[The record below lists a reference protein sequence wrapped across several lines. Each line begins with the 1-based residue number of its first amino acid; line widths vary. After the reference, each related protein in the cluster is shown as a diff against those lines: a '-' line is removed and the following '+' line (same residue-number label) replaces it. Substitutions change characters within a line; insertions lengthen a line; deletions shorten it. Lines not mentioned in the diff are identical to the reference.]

1 MKNLHKFSIDVEK
14 VVIPAR
20 FTYPFNYTPHEL
32 SKVAMSEVC
41 SLIESELCADSEV
54 KQELQRGKMFGV
66 LVVKYQ
72 EELGYLAAFSGNIA
86 HSNQYAG
93 FVPPIYDLL
102 SPDGFFVKG
111 ENRLNGINREIEELN
126 GSSHYLELSSQY
138 SRLSEE
144 LLYLKRSNKEKLRSS
159 KLERDSLRVQNPN
172 NLELHAKLITESQF
186 LKAECKRVER
196 SKIAEIQMVQDELVQ
211 LNQKIDSLKLLRK
224 EYSAELQRLIFKEFV
239 VRNAKGESCDLLE
252 IFANTAQGFPPA
264 GAGECAAPKLLQYA
278 YLNGMEPLCMA
289 EFWWGNSPKEEVRRH
304 GEFYPSCKSKCEP
317 ILNYMMR
324 GLNVEPNP
332 ILMRAGGKRPRPIYE
347 DEWILALDK
356 PAGMLSMRGKI
367 AVDSVDEWLKVEY
380 GLNYFVAHRLDM
392 DTSGVLLIAKDVNT
406 YKRLQDM
413 FAHKRVKKIYKALL
427 SRELDEKQ
435 GVVELPLIADIS
447 NRPFQRVDYEYGK
460 SAVTKYEVID
470 SKNGSSFVSLEPIT
484 GRTHQLR
491 VHAAHVDGLNAPIVG
506 DNLYGKSAERLML
519 HAESVE
525 FIHPVTGERITISAP
540 CPFTL

>member
-1 MKNLHKFSIDVEK
+1 MKYLHKFSINVEK

-32 SKVAMSEVC
+32 SKIAVSEVC
-41 SLIESELCADSEV
+41 KLIESELCVDTEV
-54 KQELQRGKMFGV
+54 QKELQHGKMFGV
-66 LVVKYQ
+66 LVVRYQ
-72 EELGYLAAFSGNIA
+72 NELGYLAAFSGNIA
-86 HSNQYAG
+86 HSNQYVG

-102 SPDGFFVKG
+102 SPEGFFVNG
-111 ENRLNGINREIEELN
+111 EKHLNSINREIEELN
-126 GSSHYLELSSQY
+126 SSSRYLELSSQY
-138 SRLSEE
+138 SRLSAE
-144 LLYLKRSNKEKLRSS
+144 LIDIKRNNKDKLRGS
-159 KLERDSLRVQNPN
+159 KLERDILREKNPN
-172 NLELHAKLITESQF
+172 DVELHAKLIAESQF

-196 SKIAEIQMVQDELVQ
+196 SKSAEIQIVQDELIQ
-211 LNQKIDSLKLLRK
+211 MNQKIDSLKLLRR
-224 EYSAELQRLIFKEFV
+224 EYSAELQRQIFKEFV

-252 IFANTAQGFPPA
+252 IFAHTAQGFPPA
-264 GAGECAAPKLLQYA
+264 GAGECAAPKLLQFA

-289 EFWWGNSPKEEVRRH
+289 EFWWGDSPKEEIRRH

-317 ILNYMMR
+317 ILNYMLQ

-332 ILMRAGGKRPRPIYE
+332 MLLRGVGERPRLLYE

-367 AVDSVDEWLKVEY
+367 AVESVDEWLKVEY

-392 DTSGVLLIAKDVNT
+392 DTSGVLLVAKDVNT

-427 SRELDEKQ
+427 SRELNVKQ
-435 GVVELPLIADIS
+435 GVIELPLIADIS
-447 NRPFQRVDYEYGK
+447 NRPFQKVDYENGK
-460 SAVTKYEVID
+460 SAITNYEVID
-470 SKNGSSFVSLEPIT
+470 TKHGSSFVSLEPIT

-491 VHAAHVDGLNAPIVG
+491 VHAAHVDGLNAPIIG

-525 FIHPVTGERITISAP
+525 FIHPVTGERIIISAP
-540 CPFTL
+540 PPFTL